1 MSPAIRVW
9 GGRLGKCPAA
19 DSTRPGLDRALA
31 LLSRDERV
39 RARGMGSVAARTRF
53 VLARATLRVLLARMA
68 GGGTEPR
75 DLSFRYD
82 RRGKPYLPGGP
93 SFNVSHSGDALVV
106 AVAEKG
112 RLGVDVE
119 HVRPVRRRT
128 RVAARRF
135 TPAEQEWIAA
145 TDDGVSADEAFF
157 RIWTRKE
164 AFAKAFGRGLSAF
177 RLFSVAPPPDESASN
192 GDFACTDRFGARGGL
207 TWVDIPGE
215 TAGRWTVTG
224 LPCGGDYLAALAVD
238 QPSALVA
245 MLPDDRARSDLASG
259 LLDL

>member
-1 MSPAIRVW
+1 MSPVIRVW
-9 GGRLGKCPAA
+9 EGRLGESPAA
-19 DSTRPGLDRALA
+19 DSTRPDLDRALA

-39 RARGMGSVAARTRF
+39 RASGMGSVAARTRF
-53 VLARATLRVLLARMA
+53 VLARATLRLLLARMA

-75 DLSFRYD
+75 DLSFRYG

-93 SFNVSHSGDALVV
+93 SFNVSHSRDALVV

-119 HVRPVRRRT
+119 HVRSVRRRA
-128 RVAARRF
+128 RVTARQF

-145 TDDGVSADEAFF
+145 IDDGVSADEAFF

-177 RLFSVAPPPDESASN
+177 RLFSVAPPPDESVSN
-192 GDFACTDRFGARGGL
+192 GDSARPDRFGAQGGL
-207 TWVDIPGE
+207 AWVDVPGE

-245 MLPDDRARSDLASG
+245 MLPDNCA
-259 LLDL
+259 